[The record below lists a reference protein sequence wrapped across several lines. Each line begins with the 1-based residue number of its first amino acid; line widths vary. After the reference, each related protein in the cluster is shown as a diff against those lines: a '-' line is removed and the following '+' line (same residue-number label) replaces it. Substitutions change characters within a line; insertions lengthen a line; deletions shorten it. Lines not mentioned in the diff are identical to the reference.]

1 MPRINTMPL
10 YSCKKILEQY
20 NFLEKIDSRME
31 KRPMWKQNNYA
42 QTKVFSKVLA
52 DCYEQTK

>member
-1 MPRINTMPL
+1 MPL
-10 YSCKKILEQY
+10 YSHKKILEQY